1 MSILI
6 DVVCA
11 ITSVGESVSEKVA
24 VYIPRDLYEKARKV
38 AEEGGFG
45 SVDELVE
52 FVLKEVVEGGA
63 EVSGLSK
70 EDEEKVKERLKALG
84 YI

>member
-1 MSILI
+1 LSILI